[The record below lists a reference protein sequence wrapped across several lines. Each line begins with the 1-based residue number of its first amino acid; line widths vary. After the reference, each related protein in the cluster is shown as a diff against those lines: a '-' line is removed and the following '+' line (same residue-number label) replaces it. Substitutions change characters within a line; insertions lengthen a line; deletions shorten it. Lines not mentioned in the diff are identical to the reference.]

1 MKKMNHLLGFMVLGL
16 ALSVTSCAG
25 KTFTVTFDTND
36 GTTIASV
43 TVDGKGTIGTVEA
56 PTKEGHNFAGWYL
69 DEAFTEAVDLS
80 TYVPTADI
88 TVYAKWTLESFD
100 VNFEENGGT
109 AVQDVT
115 VDWGTPV
122 TLPAAPTK
130 EGYDFV
136 KWYLDEELLQPYANQ
151 QIKEDTTLYAKW
163 RSGLVYTGT
172 HVGEATYNADG
183 TYTFSVDLPLWGRFS
198 LMYYGNLISAND
210 ENLVISGLFNP
221 GASADW
227 TRNLY
232 CDVPEGGTEVDYT
245 TFLCCKAG
253 VYDITFDPAAMTLDI
268 QDGNPVVPIPQEGFC
283 YRYTEGASA
292 DLVDPIM
299 VEVNPET
306 NSYAFEVEL
315 AAWRY
320 VEMYYNGVI
329 VDSVDVD
336 KAFNVNG
343 GNIYIGDDPDPTTA
357 FYTSTPNKYRF
368 EYTPASG
375 DAKAKVTTSIVIEI
389 PETGV
394 YYMYTNPENVLQAP
408 KAATYDEAT
417 DSYSFEVTLEQ
428 WRYVNIYNNGQA
440 LKFADVAI
448 SGDGWA
454 NNDYN
459 TSSIVGALYIPDSP
473 EQLMRPGGTG
483 EMTYKLTYKPADNSL
498 AIDNLSYEPAPEP
511 TIPETGVYFLYST
524 NADGTVYPA
533 ASDITEENGVYSIT
547 VGLDQWKWAAVYKD
561 GQPVAAADMTI
572 SGDGWVDGTYNNSV
586 NGSLYIDSDPAH
598 LLRSQK
604 GVVEYKLSYNPTDNS
619 LVIDNLAIGGET
631 ENYVWT
637 VSSDQYAVM
646 FNEGTEINTKAKW
659 RFYIVVDGQG
669 RIAYMCD
676 MPING
681 YGSPLDSN
689 VTYTKHSAY
698 ADAANNPAFVIADGG
713 YKVVVPAGGFA
724 IEAYTGADGSGTA
737 RELVKQITGIEYA
750 ENSVN
755 TNSLNV
761 DNVRLS
767 YDAAAGTVEVS
778 KVEVSTWTVASDPN
792 ALMYTEAGAEVN
804 TKAKWRVYV
813 IVDGEGKIAYLCD
826 MPINGYGSPLD
837 SNVTYARHS
846 SYADAAT
853 NPAFVIAD
861 GGYKVVVPEGGFI
874 IEAHAG
880 AASTAGLV
888 KTLTGKDY
896 AEHSANSGDINVDN
910 YRLSYDAAT
919 GVVTITIL

>member
-343 GNIYIGDDPDPTTA
+343 GNIYIGDSPDPTTA

-375 DAKAKVTTSIVIEI
+375 DAKAKVTTSLVIEI

-417 DSYSFEVTLEQ
+417 DSYSFEVTLNQ

-459 TSSIVGALYIPDSP
+459 ASSLVGALYIPESP

-498 AIDNLSYEPAPEP
+498 AIDNLSYEPAPAP

-586 NGSLYIDSDPAH
+586 NGSLYLDSDPSH
-598 LLRSQK
+598 FLRSQK

-619 LVIDNLAIGGET
+619 LVIDNLALSDQPSEEQTYTFNDGDYFALFAESGATVNVLAKYRLYVAIDAEGKIAYMCEMPINGYSVFDSPRKFVCHSDYADINNNPAMTISGSSYSIVVPQGGQILEMWTGSANVQEFMVDVTGLSYAECAINTNATSINVDNVRIIPTET
-631 ENYVWT
+631 AGNYEVAKLEVSTWA
-637 VSSDQYAVM
+637 VSSDQYAKVTETAGEEVSL
-646 FNEGTEINTKAKW
+646 NQWRTIIAVDAEGK
-659 RFYIVVDGQG
+659 
-669 RIAYMCD
+669 IAYMGD
-676 MPING
+676 MPAAG
-681 YGSPLDSN
+681 YPVEGHNFVS
-689 VTYTKHSAY
+689 HSAY
-698 ADAANNPAFVIADGG
+698 ADNGVNPALVAGNGWSI
-713 YKVVVPAGGFA
+713 KVPEGGFIITAYPGEDGSLTARDLVKA
-724 IEAYTGADGSGTA
+724 ITGAD
-737 RELVKQITGIEYA
+737 YA
-750 ENSVN
+750 QHGVH
-755 TNSLNV
+755 TNAASINV

-767 YDAAAGTVEVS
+767 Y
-778 KVEVSTWTVASDPN
+778 
-792 ALMYTEAGAEVN
+792 
-804 TKAKWRVYV
+804 
-813 IVDGEGKIAYLCD
+813 
-826 MPINGYGSPLD
+826 
-837 SNVTYARHS
+837 SN
-846 SYADAAT
+846 
-853 NPAFVIAD
+853 
-861 GGYKVVVPEGGFI
+861 
-874 IEAHAG
+874 
-880 AASTAGLV
+880 
-888 KTLTGKDY
+888 
-896 AEHSANSGDINVDN
+896 
-910 YRLSYDAAT
+910 
-919 GVVTITIL
+919 GVVTITVL